1 MIQVLK
7 LHDYQKMPWKN
18 GLGST
23 FEIARQS
30 SLAKG
35 DFDWRVSMADVE
47 NDGDFSYFEGKKRI
61 ISTLSGAG
69 MRLQIAKQS
78 HVDVCARDLF
88 SFDGELAVFCQLID
102 GPIRDLNLIYNAQ
115 KVRPRMQRMAGCE
128 KQTVLSAA
136 QDILIFNMADQLQIS
151 IHEKMYHLAA
161 FECLKIANQDET
173 LKIEL
178 PQDTAKDCCFIELFY
193 SVDVFKNAKYI
204 A

>member
-18 GLGST
+18 GLGFT

-30 SLAKG
+30 SLVND
-35 DFDWRVSMADVE
+35 DFDWRLSMADVE

-61 ISTLSGAG
+61 ICTLSGAG
-69 MRLQIAKQS
+69 MQLQIAKQAY
-78 HVDVCARDLF
+78 VDVYSRDLF
-88 SFDGELAVFCQLID
+88 AFDGELPVFCQLID
-102 GPIRDLNLIYNAQ
+102 GSIRDLNLIYNAQ
-115 KVRPRMQRMAGCE
+115 QVRPRMQLMVGCE
-128 KQTVLSAA
+128 NQTVLSAA

-178 PQDTAKDCCFIELFY
+178 PQNTAKDCCFIELF
-193 SVDVFKNAKYI
+193 S
-204 A
+204 

>member
-7 LHDYQKMPWKN
+7 LYDYQKMPWKN

-69 MRLQIAKQS
+69 MRLQIPVQ
-78 HVDVCARDLF
+78 
-88 SFDGELAVFCQLID
+88 
-102 GPIRDLNLIYNAQ
+102 
-115 KVRPRMQRMAGCE
+115 
-128 KQTVLSAA
+128 SAA
-136 QDILIFNMADQLQIS
+136 VPALPSYNKHHRNQNSAR
-151 IHEKMYHLAA
+151 MYPA
-161 FECLKIANQDET
+161 
-173 LKIEL
+173 
-178 PQDTAKDCCFIELFY
+178 
-193 SVDVFKNAKYI
+193 
-204 A
+204 